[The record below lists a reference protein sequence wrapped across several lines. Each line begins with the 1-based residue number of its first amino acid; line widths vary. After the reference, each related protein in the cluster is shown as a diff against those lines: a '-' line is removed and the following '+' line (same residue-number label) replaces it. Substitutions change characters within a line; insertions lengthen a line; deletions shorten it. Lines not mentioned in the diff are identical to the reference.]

1 MPRVTV
7 VLPLYNKAPY
17 IVRALESVRRQTF
30 ADFEAVVVDDGSTD
44 GGERHVAAFGDP
56 RCRLIT
62 QANAGPGAA
71 RNRGLAEAHG
81 EFVAFLD
88 CDDEWRPTFL
98 ERAVRRLDAGPHL
111 AAVASGHL
119 LYPGGRSTEALW
131 RRRRL
136 EERDY
141 ALVPD
146 MAPLFA
152 VHLLAYLHPCTTVA
166 RAATV
171 RRWGGF
177 YDRDHCL
184 YAEDAFL
191 WLKVLLN
198 ERVGVSFE
206 PLTNLHTEASALSAN
221 LRRAHPI
228 EPFLTHPEEVRAA
241 CPAGLRGLLDGVLAL
256 RALKTA
262 SVLGYWGQWLEGR
275 ALLRRFCPSAAA
287 PWRYRQLAGF
297 AASPLGAVVGSAHRL
312 LCAAR

>member
-30 ADFEAVVVDDGSTD
+30 ADFEAVVIDDGSTD
-44 GGERHVAAFGDP
+44 GGERRVAAFDDP
-56 RCRLIT
+56 RCRLIR

-71 RNRGLAEAHG
+71 RNRGLAEARG
-81 EFVAFLD
+81 DLVAFLD
-88 CDDEWRPTFL
+88 GDDEWRPTFL
-98 ERAVRRLDAGPHL
+98 EQAVRRLDSATQL
-111 AAVASGHL
+111 AAVASGYL

-141 ALVPD
+141 ALAPD
-146 MAPLFA
+146 TAPLFA

-166 RAATV
+166 RTVAV

-177 YDRDHCL
+177 YDRDRCL

-206 PLTNLHTEASALSAN
+206 PLTHLHTEASALSAN
-221 LRRAHPI
+221 LGRARPV

-241 CPAGLRGLLDGVLAL
+241 CPAALRGLLDGVLAL

-262 SVLGYWGQWLEGR
+262 SVLGYWGQWLEGQ
-275 ALLRRFCPSAAA
+275 ALLRRFCRGEAG
-287 PWRYRQLAGF
+287 PWRYRLFAGA
-297 AASPLGAVVGSAHRL
+297 AASPLGAAVGSAHRL